1 MIYQFILERGLKLKN
16 IKILLVDDE
25 LSILQLLQ
33 LLLKKE
39 GFEDVY
45 TVTNGH
51 DAILLCE
58 KVQPDLI
65 LLDIMLPD
73 YNGFFLCNELRK
85 KTTVPILFLT
95 AKADDIDKLTGF
107 ECGGDDYI
115 TKPFNHLE
123 VIARIKAQL
132 RRQKLAEFSID
143 DNSYDFGYFQIY
155 EKSGRLIVN
164 NNEIFCPAKELQL
177 LIFLSKNP
185 NLIFSKKQL
194 YEQIWGEDSY
204 GNEATVTVHINRLRE
219 KIEPNPSQPSHLITK
234 RGLGYKLVKPVRMI
248 E

>member
-1 MIYQFILERGLKLKN
+1 MKN
-16 IKILLVDDE
+16 IKLLLVDDE
-25 LSILQLLQ
+25 ISILQLLQ

-39 GFEDVY
+39 GFEYIY
-45 TVTNGH
+45 TATNGH

-58 KVQPDLI
+58 KIHPDLI
-65 LLDIMLPD
+65 MLDIMLPD
-73 YNGFFLCNELRK
+73 CNGFFLCNELRK
-85 KTTVPILFLT
+85 KTSVPILFLT
-95 AKADDIDKLTGF
+95 AKVDDIDKLTGF
-107 ECGGDDYI
+107 DCGGDDYI

-132 RRQKLAEFSID
+132 RRQKLTEFSND
-143 DNSYDFGYFQIY
+143 DTSYDFGYFQIY
-155 EKSGRLIVN
+155 ERSGRLIVN
-164 NNEIFCPAKELQL
+164 KEEIFCPTKELQL
-177 LIFLSKNP
+177 LIFLCKNP

-219 KIEPNPSQPSHLITK
+219 KIEPNPSQPSYLITK
-234 RGLGYKLVKPVRMI
+234 RGLGYKLLKSVRMA